1 VSEYIYTYIFLFRCK
16 IYHAPKK
23 ITNLS
28 QSIDPYDVPKA
39 NDLHSASVKR
49 F

>member
-1 VSEYIYTYIFLFRCK
+1 M
-16 IYHAPKK
+16 
-23 ITNLS
+23 TNLS

-39 NDLHSASVKR
+39 YDLHSASVKR